1 MHSVGRAQT
10 LQVRLRVLKEKQR
23 VCECVVWHTHRKI
36 RCFANLRPHP
46 NKIYYTAQ
54 HREYPV
60 DWITRHM
67 EMEGLRIIKTKS
79 FNILHTVESASRQ
92 IRVAQTKLDLMPS
105 STLRAGMS
113 AYLEELT
120 ERVRVAVASNGGK
133 IPLSFDYIVAA
144 ELPPAENLG
153 ATIFSLLAAPFAGG
167 GSGADGA
174 GGDAAAAAAAAAAGA
189 GAGEDGIATPHG
201 HGHDH

>member
-1 MHSVGRAQT
+1 MHSVGRPQT

-23 VCECVVWHTHRKI
+23 VCTHIARFVVLLTSDHTT
-36 RCFANLRPHP
+36 

-167 GSGADGA
+167 GAGADGA
-174 GGDAAAAAAAAAAGA
+174 GGDAAAAAAAAAGA
-189 GAGEDGIATPHG
+189 GAEAGEVGIANPPTPLG

>member
-1 MHSVGRAQT
+1 MCVN
-10 LQVRLRVLKEKQR
+10 VRCGTHIARFVVLLTSD
-23 VCECVVWHTHRKI
+23 HTT
-36 RCFANLRPHP
+36 

-167 GSGADGA
+167 GAGADGA
-174 GGDAAAAAAAAAAGA
+174 GGDAAAAVAAAAAGA
-189 GAGEDGIATPHG
+189 GAEAGEVGIANPPTPLG